1 MNQNV
6 KFAVYKLYI
15 FDIKLFISQVNYDW
29 KHLNPKQM
37 KDPQTLRIILRDNSD
52 VEKFK
57 FLKYGFS
64 WNY

>member
-1 MNQNV
+1 
-6 KFAVYKLYI
+6 
-15 FDIKLFISQVNYDW
+15 
-29 KHLNPKQM
+29 M

-57 FLKYGFS
+57 FIKYGFS